1 VGLSGYTTNSSRRD
15 DAELA
20 ELRQGADN
28 LRARAARSS
37 QAGDPVQAE
46 RDNRNARLLDQ
57 DADRAESGQADAEHA
72 ESTRLIRRYFD

>member
-1 VGLSGYTTNSSRRD
+1 MARKNTAR
-15 DAELA
+15 AA

-28 LRARAARSS
+28 LRARATRSS

-57 DADRAESGQADAEHA
+57 DAHRVESGQADAEHA
-72 ESTRLIRRYFD
+72 ESTSLIRRFFN

>member
-1 VGLSGYTTNSSRRD
+1 MSRNSKKI
-15 DAELA
+15 A

-28 LRARAARSS
+28 LRARAARTS
-37 QAGDPVQAE
+37 QAGDPVQSE
-46 RDNRNARLLDQ
+46 RDNRTARLLDQ